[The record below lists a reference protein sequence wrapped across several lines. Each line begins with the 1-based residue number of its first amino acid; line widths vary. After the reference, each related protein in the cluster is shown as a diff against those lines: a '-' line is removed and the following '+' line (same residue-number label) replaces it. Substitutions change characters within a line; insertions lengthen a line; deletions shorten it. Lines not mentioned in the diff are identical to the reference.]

1 MVEASLAKPVKI
13 QATQIQYLQIRTGEH
28 LEFEQILGNQV
39 KYFTLKIHAKTSKIF
54 GHILDLPIPLAP
66 LSLVWF

>member
-28 LEFEQILGNQV
+28 LEFDQILGNQV
-39 KYFTLKIHAKTSKIF
+39 RYLTLKIPAKT
-54 GHILDLPIPLAP
+54 L
-66 LSLVWF
+66 